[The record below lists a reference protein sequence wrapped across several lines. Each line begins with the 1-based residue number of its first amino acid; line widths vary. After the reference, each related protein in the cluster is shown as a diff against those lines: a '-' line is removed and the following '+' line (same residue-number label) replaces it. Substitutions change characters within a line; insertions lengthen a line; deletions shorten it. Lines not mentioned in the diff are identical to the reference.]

1 MSRKGVNIYKR
12 KDGRWEGR
20 YKSGCSQNG
29 KAIYKSVYAQT
40 YNDCKNKLI
49 LIKNELNKG
58 ICNNRV
64 TLTVKNLFD
73 EWLEH
78 IAITAKRSTVNTY
91 RIIAEN
97 HILPLMSDMP
107 LYKVSSSFLSDIVK
121 NKLNNGRLDGKG
133 GLSAKTVQNIVC
145 VLKAVFSFAEKVHNM
160 RSPAD
165 VVPFPKCER
174 KDIEVLTD
182 EEVST
187 IREYCESKEDYF
199 SVMYELCLATGIRIG
214 ELCALQV
221 SDIDFENSILT
232 VQKTVQRVKNNDI
245 SVSGNTKVIV
255 TSPKTKSSIRKIPLP
270 TKLLESIKAYI
281 SAHNKADGDFI
292 FSAADNKPLD
302 VRTVQKKFTVI
313 LKRCGVRKVK
323 FHILRH
329 TFATKWANANFDV
342 KSLSEIL
349 GHSSINTTLSLYV
362 HPSVESKRKFIDSL
376 YAA

>member
-40 YNDCKNKLI
+40 YNDCKNKLT

-107 LYKVSSSFLSDIVK
+107 LYKVSSSFLSEIVK

-182 EEVST
+182 EEVNT
-187 IREYCESKEDYF
+187 IREY
-199 SVMYELCLATGIRIG
+199 
-214 ELCALQV
+214 
-221 SDIDFENSILT
+221 
-232 VQKTVQRVKNNDI
+232 
-245 SVSGNTKVIV
+245 
-255 TSPKTKSSIRKIPLP
+255 
-270 TKLLESIKAYI
+270 
-281 SAHNKADGDFI
+281 
-292 FSAADNKPLD
+292 
-302 VRTVQKKFTVI
+302 
-313 LKRCGVRKVK
+313 
-323 FHILRH
+323 
-329 TFATKWANANFDV
+329 
-342 KSLSEIL
+342 
-349 GHSSINTTLSLYV
+349 
-362 HPSVESKRKFIDSL
+362 
-376 YAA
+376 

>member
-1 MSRKGVNIYKR
+1 MFFN
-12 KDGRWEGR
+12 
-20 YKSGCSQNG
+20 
-29 KAIYKSVYAQT
+29 
-40 YNDCKNKLI
+40 NK
-49 LIKNELNKG
+49 
-58 ICNNRV
+58 V

-214 ELCALQV
+214 ELCALKGNDIDYVNNLFLEEFESFCRISNLIINGTNIIKYSDDLLSPIQV
-221 SDIDFENSILT
+221 SFTLNRNNPKEIYAVEDYAKAADRMMKFSGVDAAFTLGYVDDENIHISARSGKKVNVGHIMQAMEGQCGGNGQSAGGRITSDDIFKVEQDLMD
-232 VQKTVQRVKNNDI
+232 RVGLGLSDEEDI
-245 SVSGNTKVIV
+245 IEEPPVI
-255 TSPKTKSSIRKIPLP
+255 KSKQIRKI
-270 TKLLESIKAYI
+270 
-281 SAHNKADGDFI
+281 
-292 FSAADNKPLD
+292 
-302 VRTVQKKFTVI
+302 KK
-313 LKRCGVRKVK
+313 
-323 FHILRH
+323 
-329 TFATKWANANFDV
+329 
-342 KSLSEIL
+342 S
-349 GHSSINTTLSLYV
+349 
-362 HPSVESKRKFIDSL
+362 
-376 YAA
+376 